1 MSGQPTL
8 IVKHRRS
15 GSLYRLNP
23 SGFSVQSYLD
33 TLCVRPWVESDRA
46 AFKPNQLFHID
57 LRGHARENA
66 RMYLLIIVIVT
77 TVIICLPT
85 SIVAYL
91 LLELGRRISGV
102 EGMKVASAVAVVIA
116 AVPLLWATMQYWRSW
131 IAGIS
136 LLPQY
141 GDQYLGYALSVA
153 FICVPIVVA
162 GLLRW
167 LWKKHPPTPL

>member
-1 MSGQPTL
+1 
-8 IVKHRRS
+8 
-15 GSLYRLNP
+15 
-23 SGFSVQSYLD
+23 
-33 TLCVRPWVESDRA
+33 
-46 AFKPNQLFHID
+46 
-57 LRGHARENA
+57 
-66 RMYLLIIVIVT
+66 MYLIMIVVVT

-85 SIVAYL
+85 GIIAYL
-91 LLELGRRISGV
+91 LFVFGRCISGA
-102 EGMKVASAVAVVIA
+102 EGMKVASVVAVVIA
-116 AVPLLWATMQYWRSW
+116 TVPLLWAMMQYWRSW